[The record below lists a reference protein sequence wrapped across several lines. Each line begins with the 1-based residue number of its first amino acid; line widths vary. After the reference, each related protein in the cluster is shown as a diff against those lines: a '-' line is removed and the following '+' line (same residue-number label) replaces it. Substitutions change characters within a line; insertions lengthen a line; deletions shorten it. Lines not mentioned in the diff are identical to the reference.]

1 MAAPVRVTLD
11 PIHFPYMDYFEW
23 FVFGLQVLHDAGE
36 IEFRLQTTF
45 TTPPFRLHAKAA
57 PAVRRVFPR
66 LMDALS
72 RGSGAML
79 TGTVEAGG
87 EKRRFVMDLADSP
100 YLFQT
105 DLLVETD
112 VYFKAQCPVSFDP
125 RGFPIAKDAFFPYHP
140 DVLTYQSR
148 IRPAM
153 LGRPLSRTLVQ
164 RRNARILA
172 HWREAGQGVKDT
184 ALFAYFGTD
193 KPILHG
199 PEGVVMSR
207 FGALVAH
214 PNEKRGLL
222 VEEMRRRYLTRIDAR
237 VLNTDH
243 ASRRGAQI
251 YDAAYPQV
259 VGRAWHNINISGFRR
274 SLPFRFIDSFLTGT
288 SVPADELALRW
299 YAPFEQGT
307 EVFDLGPMGY
317 EPADAVDW
325 NRVWAVLDGLYNE
338 PESIRTERRRHIQ
351 DRFERLWHPRAFAR
365 YVVQTSLP
373 Q

>member
-1 MAAPVRVTLD
+1 
-11 PIHFPYMDYFEW
+11 MDYFEW
-23 FVFGLQVLHDAGE
+23 FVFGLQLLHDAGE